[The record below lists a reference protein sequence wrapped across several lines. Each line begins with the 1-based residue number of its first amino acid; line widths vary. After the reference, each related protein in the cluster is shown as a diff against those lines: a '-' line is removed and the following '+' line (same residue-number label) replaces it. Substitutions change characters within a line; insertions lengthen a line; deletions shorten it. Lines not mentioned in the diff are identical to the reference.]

1 MFLHDHL
8 LAFEISTVR
17 TQTLRD
23 CDHKYS
29 HNLKKQLWANGFAH
43 HRPLVQD
50 SVSMVHFLLS
60 F

>member
-29 HNLKKQLWANGFAH
+29 HNLKKQLWGRMDLHTTGPWFKT
-43 HRPLVQD
+43 L
-50 SVSMVHFLLS
+50 
-60 F
+60 